1 MLRERILIL
10 SDPFSAGEEEGS
22 EIADGECVRL
32 SLVFKV
38 TTPVTPAEAHPGPT
52 AQPFTALPFSQRAQR
67 DREREIERE
76 RERDLQDLQDFNTL
90 QLVILY
96 RMNRA
101 KLAME

>member
-52 AQPFTALPFSQRAQR
+52 AQPVHRTTIFTTE
-67 DREREIERE
+67 REREI
-76 RERDLQDLQDFNTL
+76 
-90 QLVILY
+90 
-96 RMNRA
+96 
-101 KLAME
+101 